1 MHLRLLYYTSRA
13 RAQSY
18 KHQRMLSEPG
28 LPVWNAGENILCA
41 RGSRII
47 SFEIHALRCLCVVD
61 DRIEGRPGNVS
72 YESVKFAQDGTIE
85 LNSINISSSDI
96 YDKN

>member
-1 MHLRLLYYTSRA
+1 
-13 RAQSY
+13 
-18 KHQRMLSEPG
+18 MLSEPG
-28 LPVWNAGENILCA
+28 LPVWNAGENIFCA

-72 YESVKFAQDGTIE
+72 YESVKFAQDGTIK